1 MSERIPSEFMHSIGT
16 AVKTTCVPD
25 TFTGTRRSLLTR
37 LKDWDDSEGWR
48 EFFDR
53 YGKLIYR
60 FAMKAGLRNAEA
72 QDVVQETLLAVAK
85 QMPGFRYDPAKGSFR
100 RWLFTQTRWRIADQ
114 FRKRQRA
121 DLLQAVPDDD
131 ATGTSEMERV
141 PDNSREEL
149 EAAWDSEWREHQL
162 SRALERVKAKVS
174 ERQFQMFHLFA
185 VQGWSMA
192 QIIRTLKVNRAQ
204 VYMAKMRA
212 SRLLKAEMA
221 ALDAGER

>member
-1 MSERIPSEFMHSIGT
+1 MHAIVMAEKATSE
-16 AVKTTCVPD
+16 PD

-37 LKDWDDSEGWR
+37 LKSWDDSAGWR
-48 EFFDR
+48 EFFEM

-60 FAMKAGLRNAEA
+60 FAMKAGLSDAES

-100 RWLFTQTRWRIADQ
+100 RWLFNQARWRIADE

-121 DLLQAVPDDD
+121 DWVRSGSDD
-131 ATGTSEMERV
+131 ASTGTTEMNRV
-141 PDNSREEL
+141 PDASEEKL
-149 EAAWDSEWREHQL
+149 AAAWDAEWRENQL
-162 SRALERVKAKVS
+162 AHALERVKAKVS

-192 QIIRTLKVNRAQ
+192 EIMRTLNVNRAQ
-204 VYMAKMRA
+204 VYVAKMRVN
-212 SRLLKAEMA
+212 RLVKAELA
-221 ALDAGER
+221 ALEAREK